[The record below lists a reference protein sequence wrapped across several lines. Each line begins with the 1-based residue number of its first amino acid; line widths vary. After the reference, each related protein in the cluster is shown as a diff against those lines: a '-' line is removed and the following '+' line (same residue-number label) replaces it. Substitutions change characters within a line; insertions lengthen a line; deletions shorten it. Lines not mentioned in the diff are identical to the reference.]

1 MHIDNLTINLPPVSA
16 ESLATMESLMRSLQR
31 LGDAG
36 ATSQAAT
43 APAAQGTTNA
53 TPPEPGQ
60 HWPDQGGIY
69 ICTLPAQFGLP
80 ARHLVVG
87 THETKNLKWG
97 GYSTDTP
104 AAASQ
109 TDGRANTAALL
120 ADSEAH
126 PAATWAAQYAEDGHT
141 DYHLPSRYELFM
153 CWLCAPQLFN
163 KNSWYWSSS
172 QSSRIN
178 AWIQDFEYGGS
189 INGGKGTEF
198 RARPVRWI
206 HL

>member
-36 ATSQAAT
+36 TTSQAA
-43 APAAQGTTNA
+43 AALEVQGTANA
-53 TPPEPGQ
+53 TPPKPGQ

-87 THETKNLKWG
+87 TNEAENLKWG

-126 PAATWAAQYAEDGHT
+126 PAAAWAAQYAEDGHT

-153 CWLCAPQLFN
+153 CWLCAPQLLN
-163 KNSWYWSSS
+163 NGDWYWSSS
-172 QSSRIN
+172 QSSSHG
-178 AWIQDFEYGGS
+178 AWAQDFEYGYS
-189 INGGKGTEF
+189 SGGAKDNEF